1 MPRVPQG
8 TIFNVLIV
16 LLPSVSL
23 VYDHKHDT
31 FWFCFGLG
39 FFFSNVRLLTT
50 KNDYV
55 LVK

>member
-1 MPRVPQG
+1 M
-8 TIFNVLIV
+8 TTNMIHFDFVLGWV
-16 LLPSVSL
+16 
-23 VYDHKHDT
+23 
-31 FWFCFGLG
+31 F

>member
-1 MPRVPQG
+1 M
-8 TIFNVLIV
+8 TTNMIHFDFVLGWV
-16 LLPSVSL
+16 
-23 VYDHKHDT
+23 
-31 FWFCFGLG
+31 